1 MRRLITL
8 FFLLT
13 NHLMG
18 FSQIHEMGMF
28 LGGSN
33 TISDL
38 GSTHFIYANSPA
50 FGLIYKWNLTTRY
63 ALRASFIT
71 SKLKSSDY
79 YANDLSRFNRFFEVD
94 NKVFEF
100 SAGMEVNFFDFDL
113 HNQDREFSPYFFTGI
128 NYFQYQLFTVRN
140 GLSSI
145 DVNKYDSAL
154 EFSIPAIVGIKFSVN
169 NSFVLSFETGIR
181 YSLTDNIDGSNPIGQ
196 FENDIQVK
204 HGELYNNDW
213 YVFTGIALS
222 YTFGRQPCYCKER

>member
-1 MRRLITL
+1 MKRLITL

-13 NHLMG
+13 NHLTG

-38 GSTHFIYANSPA
+38 GSTHFIYSNSPA

-79 YANDLSRFNRFFEVD
+79 SANDLSRFNRFFEVD

-113 HNQDREFSPYFFTGI
+113 HNQNREFSPYFFTGI
-128 NYFQYQLFTVRN
+128 NYFQYQLFTIRE

-145 DVNKYDSAL
+145 DINKYDSAL
-154 EFSIPAIVGIKFSVN
+154 EFSIPAIIGIKYSIN

>member
-1 MRRLITL
+1 MKRLITL

-13 NHLMG
+13 NHLIG

-38 GSTHFIYANSPA
+38 GSTHFVYANSPA

-100 SAGMEVNFFDFDL
+100 SAGMEVNFFDFNL
-113 HNQDREFSPYFFTGI
+113 HNQNREFSPYFFTGI
-128 NYFQYQLFTVRN
+128 NYFQYQLFTIRE

-145 DVNKYDSAL
+145 DINKYDSAL
-154 EFSIPAIVGIKFSVN
+154 EFSIPAIIGIKFSIN

>member
-1 MRRLITL
+1 MKRLITL

-13 NHLMG
+13 NHLIG
-18 FSQIHEMGMF
+18 LSQIHEMGMF

-38 GSTHFIYANSPA
+38 GSTHFIYSNSPA

-79 YANDLSRFNRFFEVD
+79 YANDLSRFNRFFEID

-100 SAGMEVNFFDFDL
+100 SAGMEVNFFDFNL
-113 HNQDREFSPYFFTGI
+113 HNQNREFSPYFFTGI
-128 NYFQYQLFTVRN
+128 NYFQYQLFTIRE

-145 DVNKYDSAL
+145 DINKYDSAL

>member
-128 NYFQYQLFTVRN
+128 NYFQYQLFTIRN
-140 GLSSI
+140 SLSSI
-145 DVNKYDSAL
+145 EVNKYDSAL
-154 EFSIPAIVGIKFSVN
+154 EFSIPAIVGIKFSIN

>member
-13 NHLMG
+13 NHLIG

-113 HNQDREFSPYFFTGI
+113 HNQDKEFSPYFFTGI
-128 NYFQYQLFTVRN
+128 NYFQYQLFTIRD

-145 DVNKYDSAL
+145 DIDKYDSAL
-154 EFSIPAIVGIKFSVN
+154 EFSIPAIIGIKFSIN
-169 NSFVLSFETGIR
+169 NSFVLSFETGVR

>member
-1 MRRLITL
+1 MKRLITL

-13 NHLMG
+13 NHLTG

-38 GSTHFIYANSPA
+38 GSTHFIYSNSPA

-100 SAGMEVNFFDFDL
+100 SAGMEVNFFDFNL
-113 HNQDREFSPYFFTGI
+113 HNQNREFSPYFFTGI
-128 NYFQYQLFTVRN
+128 NYFQYQLFTIRE

-145 DVNKYDSAL
+145 DINKYDSAL
-154 EFSIPAIVGIKFSVN
+154 EFSIPAIIGIKYSIN